1 MHVRVN
7 APTVVSAESLRQGL
21 ASVFGANCVTVD
33 GSRTGVQLRTMS
45 DALETVTG
53 ALNTIEHWLGI
64 NDIDSAEVVLDH
76 HMYVVA
82 RHGGATDPL
91 PGDPAVVADL
101 PARRFRVLIVDDDPG
116 IRTLC
121 AASLSRAG
129 VEVLEAENGGHGL
142 ERALEDRPDLVLLDV
157 NMPIL
162 DGFALAER
170 LQEDERTRH
179 VPFIFLTGELEHKSR
194 TQAQALGA
202 AAFVSKP
209 FDARAV
215 AALVLT
221 LLARLRRSAEPL
233 ATRAR

>member
-1 MHVRVN
+1 MQVRVN
-7 APTVVSAESLRQGL
+7 APTIASAESLRQRL
-21 ASVFGANCVTVD
+21 ASVFGANQVVVD
-33 GSRTGVQLRTMS
+33 GSRTGVRLRTVS

-53 ALNTIEHWLGI
+53 ALNAIEHWLEV
-64 NDIDSAEVVLDH
+64 NDLDAAEVVLDH
-76 HMYVVA
+76 HMYLIA
-82 RHGGATDPL
+82 RHGRAGDSSPGAPTAADP
-91 PGDPAVVADL
+91 PG
-101 PARRFRVLIVDDDPG
+101 RRFRVLIVDDDPG

-129 VEVLEAENGGHGL
+129 VEVLEAENGGRGL

-170 LQEDERTRH
+170 LREDERTRH
-179 VPFIFLTGELEHKSR
+179 VPFIFLTGELGHETR
-194 TQAQALGA
+194 AQADALGA

-215 AALVLT
+215 AALVVT
-221 LLARLRRSAEPL
+221 LLGRLRGSAAL
-233 ATRAR
+233 ATRTL

>member
-121 AASLSRAG
+121 AASLSR
-129 VEVLEAENGGHGL
+129 GL
-142 ERALEDRPDLVLLDV
+142 QPVTAKPAAVDDYDAAIIVRLCPKPRRVGER
-157 NMPIL
+157 
-162 DGFALAER
+162 
-170 LQEDERTRH
+170 
-179 VPFIFLTGELEHKSR
+179 
-194 TQAQALGA
+194 
-202 AAFVSKP
+202 
-209 FDARAV
+209 
-215 AALVLT
+215 
-221 LLARLRRSAEPL
+221 
-233 ATRAR
+233 